1 MNWRKSATPSPPLFP
16 FESQAVLGLVCVLCK
31 CWVGGEH
38 LISGI
43 LGAGLS
49 GRGGPVDWLAQSGRS
64 ERTLSACACRCRSQV
79 KVRRPRLPWLPL
91 HPVPDFVA
99 LFSRTEGVSTPSG
112 FLGVGMRAFLLRVH
126 SRASGLQF
134 LAGPGEEIRKET
146 PCPAAGKA

>member
-1 MNWRKSATPSPPLFP
+1 MASA
-16 FESQAVLGLVCVLCK
+16 EWAGRAD
-31 CWVGGEH
+31 
-38 LISGI
+38 LISLCLQVQVPGQ
-43 LGAGLS
+43 GKEAAA
-49 GRGGPVDWLAQSGRS
+49 PLA
-64 ERTLSACACRCRSQV
+64 A
-79 KVRRPRLPWLPL
+79 L